1 MSMGGGGGNRGGQMP
16 MASNRGQQMQNPQ
29 MGQPQG
35 MMPPQG
41 MPQGMMSGLQ
51 GIMSGMQPPMGV
63 KTAVGYDPD
72 MPPSGGMV
80 GGAPNDQMQQM
91 AQMMQEAQRQEM
103 MGGGNAPYQMANPNP
118 DPRMQQMM
126 QQAQQQRVMG
136 QEAPTPRFASQ
147 QAYDQ
152 FMAQQQQMGQPQPL
166 PTKMNP
172 AVSSG
177 LQSLMPST
185 NMVDMKPTTMA
196 NPIAGM
202 PPGYRPTSGPIDGR
216 KLRDMMDINRRR
228 PMGRGDD
235 RNGGLPGAIEN
246 DLPPSLKR
254 PTQGDYKRFK

>member
-1 MSMGGGGGNRGGQMP
+1 MSMGGGGGQMP
-16 MASNRGQQMQNPQ
+16 MASNRGQQQQQQQM

-80 GGAPNDQMQQM
+80 GGQPNDQMQKM

-126 QQAQQQRVMG
+126 QQAQQQ
-136 QEAPTPRFASQ
+136 
-147 QAYDQ
+147 
-152 FMAQQQQMGQPQPL
+152 QQMGQPQP
-166 PTKMNP
+166 PTGG
-172 AVSSG
+172 G

-196 NPIAGM
+196 NPMAGM
-202 PPGYRPTSGPIDGR
+202 PSGYRPTSGPIDGR